1 MFAETNKKT
10 IRVMLDSNVFL
21 SALLFPSLRM
31 NALIKRI
38 EKKYQLTLSSFVIEE
53 LKNVVSLKFPD
64 MMRPHG
70 SFGYHPP
77 LYGILLIHL
86 NQIQA
91 VALSKRSAQLMGLSH
106 FIGGLSDIYRRFIG
120 NNGIIHVCHTITLL
134 PLLLCAPYKLLNVYG
149 KWFD

>member
-1 MFAETNKKT
+1 MSVETNKNT
-10 IRVMLDSNVFL
+10 IRVMLDTNVLL
-21 SALLFPSLRM
+21 SALLFPSQRM
-31 NALIKRI
+31 NTLIERI
-38 EKKYQLTLSSFVIEE
+38 VSKYQLVLSSFIIEE
-53 LKNVVSLKFPD
+53 FMNVVSLKFPD

-77 LYGILLIHL
+77 LYGILLIHP

-149 KWFD
+149 KWFA